1 MSIGADRSISW
12 TYADDISNQSSND
25 VNSNGTTED
34 NVRRLADESLQADDS
49 VSDAGLNV
57 SDDRSDRI
65 NCAVGGSDVV

>member
-1 MSIGADRSISW
+1 MSICADRSISW